1 MAIPDFQSIVL
12 PLLEVAADGQEHR
25 VGEVVAALADR
36 FKLTPEEL
44 AQLLPS
50 GTQGIFSNRTQW
62 ATSCLRNAGLLETT
76 GRGRLR
82 ITAEGQSVVAEKP
95 TRVDIKS
102 PMRYPAGCRR
112 KKGCAHLS
120 MMVDD
125 WMQPAGTWEQQP
137 MIDDLM
143 I

>member
-1 MAIPDFQSIVL
+1 M
-12 PLLEVAADGQEHR
+12 
-25 VGEVVAALADR
+25 VAALADR

-112 KKGCAHLS
+112 HGDRVGLCGADPPGHQGKWGRQALETMIRWSHEQGMIS
-120 MMVDD
+120 RRF
-125 WMQPAGTWEQQP
+125 PAEELFAPSTLE
-137 MIDDLM
+137 DLPGY